1 MPVEYK
7 DYYQTLE
14 VPRDAS
20 QDDIKKAFRR
30 LSRKYHPDVAA
41 DKSGSEQRFKEINE
55 AYQVLK
61 DPEKRKKYDR
71 LGENWEQA
79 DFAAHAGSARAGRG
93 PGRGG
98 RGFRWESGAGPSARE
113 ETFHFGGTGFSDF
126 FETFFGSMGGAD
138 PMAGGFTHGGRSRDR
153 TGRDVEADIMV
164 TLEEALHGSTR
175 QITLRREG
183 PEQKAGQ
190 PETYQVKIPPGVT
203 EGQRIRL
210 AGQGEPGLGRGPAG
224 HLFLKVCFA
233 AHPDFRVQE
242 KDLHYDLP
250 LAPWEAV
257 LGSRQKVPTLTR
269 PVTMTIPPGTQNG
282 MKFRLRG
289 HGLPGKGGLRGDLY
303 VRAEIRIPTEAT
315 GPERELWEKLAQA
328 SNYNPRN
335 EK

>member
-14 VPRDAS
+14 VPSDAS

-30 LSRKYHPDVAA
+30 LSRKFHPDVAA
-41 DKSGSEQRFKEINE
+41 NKADAERKFKDINE

-61 DPEKRKKYDR
+61 DPEKRRKYDR

-79 DFAAHAGSARAGRG
+79 DFAAQAGGGTRAGAG
-93 PGRGG
+93 PGRD
-98 RGFRWESGAGPSARE
+98 FRWQSGTGPFARE

-126 FETFFGSMGGAD
+126 FETFFGSMGGED
-138 PMAGGFTHGGRSRDR
+138 PIGGDFTAGGRSRDR

-183 PEQKAGQ
+183 PEGKAGQ
-190 PETYQVKIPPGVT
+190 PETYQVKIPPGVSD
-203 EGQRIRL
+203 GQRIRL
-210 AGQGEPGLGRGPAG
+210 AGQGEPGLGRGRAG

-233 AHPDFRVQE
+233 AHPDFRVQG

-282 MKFRLRG
+282 RKFRLRG

-303 VRAEIRIPTEAT
+303 VRAEIRIPTETT
-315 GPERELWEKLAQA
+315 GRARELWEKLAQT
-328 SNYNPRN
+328 SNYDPRN